1 MHAFQLRQFSD
12 SLINALLPSNHTT
25 REELQLWQCR
35 EFRLSPKDHWEVNGI
50 LGYLEEWNALP
61 YASILAVFG
70 PTRERD
76 TWVTEFILDTI
87 QAFQVQGELVA
98 FVMCDRPNNEYYT
111 ALDIIKIIICQILE
125 LRPTLILEEPEIFN
139 LRDFHRASEFMEACS
154 LLKRIVARLD
164 RIVILI
170 DRIDRCQPDSSDS
183 TEEVINLMLQLL
195 QIHGN
200 SMRIIITSADS
211 TPKASHP
218 NLPIS
223 FCQISTQNMPFAI
236 NHRRPKRHIYLQFI
250 DNENCYRQL
259 YLYFGR
265 ETLNAVFHQHEAY
278 IEFMLVLSGASCY
291 TLDTRSRVTSP
302 IPIFKGSIQKGGKK
316 NLVEDI
322 CALHQDWPVFGYDN
336 L

>member
-1 MHAFQLRQFSD
+1 MHAFQLRQLSD
-12 SLINALLPSNHTT
+12 SLINALRPSNHTM

-50 LGYLEEWNALP
+50 LGYLEQWNALP
-61 YASILAVFG
+61 HASILAVFG

-139 LRDFHRASEFMEACS
+139 LRVFQRASKFVEACS
-154 LLKRIVARLD
+154 LLKQIVARLD

-170 DRIDRCQPDSSDS
+170 DRIDRCQPDSNDPVQG
-183 TEEVINLMLQLL
+183 VINLMLKLV

-200 SMRIIITSADS
+200 STRIIITSADP
-211 TPKASHP
+211 TPKACCT

-223 FCQISTQNMPFAI
+223 LCQISTQRIPFAI
-236 NHRRPKRHIYLQFI
+236 NHRRPSRFTYLQFI
-250 DNENCYRQL
+250 DDENCSRQIGL
-259 YLYFGR
+259 EFGSK
-265 ETLNAVFHQHEAY
+265 TLNTVFRRCEWF
-278 IEFMLVLSGASCY
+278 IRTMLEWSGASWY
-291 TLDTRSRVTSP
+291 RLDTRSRVTSP
-302 IPIFKGSIQKGGKK
+302 IIFDDSTRR
-316 NLVEDI
+316 EDEKRRSVLRI
-322 CALHQDWPVFGYDN
+322 CFSNQVRE
-336 L
+336 